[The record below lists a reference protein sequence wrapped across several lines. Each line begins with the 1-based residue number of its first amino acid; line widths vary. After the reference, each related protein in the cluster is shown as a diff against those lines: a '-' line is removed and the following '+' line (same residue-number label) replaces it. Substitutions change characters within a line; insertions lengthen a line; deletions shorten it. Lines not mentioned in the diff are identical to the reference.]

1 MWLPFKHFTQIL
13 TSGLFE
19 QVTGPVYIFYQ
30 FSQYFSLLFCSLVQI
45 LKVGLLGPIRSLP
58 MGVAQ
63 YTDFTSFFKQP
74 PLLFCSL
81 FQILKVG
88 LLGQIRSLPMGVA
101 QYTDFTSFLN
111 NLLYFFVFCF
121 KY

>member
-1 MWLPFKHFTQIL
+1 MWLPFKHFTKIL
-13 TSGLFE
+13 TLGLFE

-30 FSQYFSLLFCSLVQI
+30 FSQYFS
-45 LKVGLLGPIRSLP
+45 
-58 MGVAQ
+58 
-63 YTDFTSFFKQP
+63 
-74 PLLFCSL
+74 LLFCSL

-111 NLLYFFVFCF
+111 NLLYFFVVCF